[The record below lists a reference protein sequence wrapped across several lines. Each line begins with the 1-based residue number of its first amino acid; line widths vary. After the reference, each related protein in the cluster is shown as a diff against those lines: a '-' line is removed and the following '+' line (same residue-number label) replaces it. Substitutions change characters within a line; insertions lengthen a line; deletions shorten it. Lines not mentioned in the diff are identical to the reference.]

1 MEKGTTY
8 KKAKARARRRVAIRK
23 NLFGTSERPRLS
35 IFRSLNH
42 IYAQIVDDEQGK
54 TLVAI
59 STISKILRE
68 DLAGIKEDSAKDD
81 KKTSP
86 KLGRKVKQSYQVGL
100 KLGEKA
106 IAAGITKIAFD
117 RGGYKYHGRVKALA
131 DGARKA
137 GLEF

>member
-23 NLFGTSERPRLS
+23 HLSGTCERPRLAV
-35 IFRSLNH
+35 FRSLNH
-42 IYAQIVDDEQGK
+42 IYAQIIDDEQGK
-54 TLVAI
+54 TLVAV
-59 STISKILRE
+59 SSVAKDLRNE
-68 DLAGIKEDSAKDD
+68 LAQIKEDAADD
-81 KKTSP
+81 KK
-86 KLGRKVKQSYQVGL
+86 KVRLGRKVKQSYQVGL

-106 IAAGITKIAFD
+106 VAAGITKIAFD